1 VIYSSSCC
9 GTCCSLR
16 NVLCQRRGDSKRLD
30 LNFTRNTRVLPNIWF
45 LRRLHWATYNLKN
58 KIHWLFAF
66 LPLTILA
73 RYLLPGHHILVF
85 ALAAASLIPLA
96 NLLSEATEQLASHTG
111 HTLGALLNVTFG
123 NAGELLV
130 GFFALR
136 AGLVQL
142 VKSSLSGS
150 ILANILL
157 FLGISMIAGG
167 IKHKTLRFNS
177 LAART
182 RATMLVLAAISLIF
196 PAVYHYF
203 GGRLPGSR
211 EADLSLE
218 FAVILLITYCLGLL
232 FTLHT
237 HSALLSASKEDHSDH
252 QPGWSAK
259 KAMIV
264 LAACSALIGWMSEI
278 LADSVEPAAKM
289 LGLTELFVGIIIV
302 AVAGNTA
309 ESVAAIRAARGDRMD
324 LSVGIS
330 LGSSIQIALFV
341 APTLVI
347 LSHFVG
353 PAPMNLVFT
362 PVEVIAIIVAVAI
375 SGQIAADGESNWLEG
390 VQLVAVYL
398 MLAIMFFLLPAHL

>member
-1 VIYSSSCC
+1 M
-9 GTCCSLR
+9 
-16 NVLCQRRGDSKRLD
+16 
-30 LNFTRNTRVLPNIWF
+30 
-45 LRRLHWATYNLKN
+45 KN

-167 IKHKTLRFNS
+167 LKHKTLRFNS

-237 HSALLSASKEDHSDH
+237 HSALLSASKEDHANRQS
-252 QPGWSAK
+252 GWSAK
-259 KAMIV
+259 KAMVV

-362 PVEVIAIIVAVAI
+362 PVEIIAIIVAVAI

-390 VQLVAVYL
+390 VQLVAVYV
-398 MLAIMFFLLPAHL
+398 MLAIMFFFLPAEL